1 MKKEES
7 ALLNQLALSLE
18 ETVNKLDKAY
28 QGENTEEFDRL
39 RKLFFQ
45 NQEKIEGALK

>member
-1 MKKEES
+1 MEKDES

-18 ETVNKLDKAY
+18 QTVEKIEKACTEKNADELNK
-28 QGENTEEFDRL
+28 L

-45 NQEKIEGALK
+45 IQEKIIETSK